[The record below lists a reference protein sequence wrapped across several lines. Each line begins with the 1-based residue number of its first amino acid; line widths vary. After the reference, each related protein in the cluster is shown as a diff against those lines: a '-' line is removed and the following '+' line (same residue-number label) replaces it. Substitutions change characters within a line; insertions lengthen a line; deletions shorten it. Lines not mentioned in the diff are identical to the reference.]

1 MKRYAMVVAL
11 IFIVGCTAAEP
22 VENIIRDKE
31 FTSYRETL
39 DQLESDYLQK
49 KISYADY
56 LEKKKNVENNY
67 QQQIDSR
74 RELIRNHNEPK
85 PVIEMAP

>member
-1 MKRYAMVVAL
+1 MKRYLWVVGL
-11 IFIVGCTAAEP
+11 FFIIGCTASEP
-22 VENIIRDKE
+22 VQNIIRDKE
-31 FTSYRETL
+31 FASYSETL

-74 RELIRNHNEPK
+74 RELIRNQNDPRS
-85 PVIEMAP
+85 VIEMAP